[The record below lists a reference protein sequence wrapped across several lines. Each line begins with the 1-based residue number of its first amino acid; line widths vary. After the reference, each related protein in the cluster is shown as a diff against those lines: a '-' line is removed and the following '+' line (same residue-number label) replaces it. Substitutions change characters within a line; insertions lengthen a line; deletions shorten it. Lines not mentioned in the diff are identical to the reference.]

1 VNLAARGSRKTG
13 NEVEKIEDE
22 AVLTQVKQQARKVHM
37 MALLTAVILT
47 FIALLPPPLQG

>member
-1 VNLAARGSRKTG
+1 MGD
-13 NEVEKIEDE
+13 EVEKIEDE
-22 AVLTQVKQQARKVHM
+22 AVLVQVKQQARKVHM